1 MEATVLDQDLAVRAR
16 RGETAAFETLIRRYA
31 RLVWATVA
39 GMVRDPSWTED
50 LVQETFLRAWKS
62 LEQLSDAAAF
72 RPWILAIARRLV
84 LRHAELHGRTFEI
97 DRPTT
102 EKAACFDEQET
113 QEHVQAAVQRLP
125 ERYRLPVT
133 LRYLHSMDYRGIS
146 EQLGLSNGA
155 LRGLLNRGVR
165 MLKKDLAP
173 FWRNNR

>member
-1 MEATVLDQDLAVRAR
+1 MEATLLDQDLAERAR

-62 LEQLSDAAAF
+62 VEQLSDPAAF
-72 RPWILAIARRLV
+72 RPWLLSIARRLV
-84 LRHAELHGRTFEI
+84 LRHAELQGRTFEI
-97 DRPTT
+97 NRPTT
-102 EKAACFDEQET
+102 EEAAFFDEQET

-133 LRYLHSMDYRGIS
+133 LRYLHSMDYAGIS
-146 EQLGLSNGA
+146 AQLGLSNGA